1 VEAAPGAVAAV
12 AIGGAVGSV
21 ARLLLGAAIQQ
32 RVGGGFPLGT
42 LVINVTG
49 SLLLGFLVPIA
60 LDTPAITPTVRALLT
75 TGLCG
80 GYTTFSTFSY
90 DAAVLLE
97 EGAYR
102 RAAIYAVGSVV
113 LSVIGTFAGFAAARW
128 VLHAVRGR

>member
-12 AIGGAVGSV
+12 AIGGAIGSV
-21 ARLLLGAAIQQ
+21 ARLLIGAAIQQ

-42 LVINVTG
+42 LAINVTG
-49 SLLLGFLVPIA
+49 SLLLGFLVPIT
-60 LDTPAITPTVRALLT
+60 LDTPAVTPVIRALLT

-90 DAAVLLE
+90 DTATLIE

-102 RAAIYAVGSVV
+102 RTAAYV
-113 LSVIGTFAGFAAARW
+113 LASVILSLAGTFAGIAAARW
-128 VLHAVRGR
+128 MLDMVRGR